1 MHVLASGGV
10 AVPVQLATGIV
21 VGCGYGLFALGIV
34 LVYKASRIFNFAQC
48 EIGAFG
54 AFITV
59 CSVRG
64 LGFFPK
70 WPLPVAIVLGLVAG
84 TLMGL
89 AAERLVVRPLLRA
102 PRATLL
108 VATAGLAL
116 ALASAEALI
125 LGTDVS
131 NVLPNIGGPSK
142 FALFGTQADSNSY
155 LYGWTQ
161 IATLIALV
169 AAALGAVAFFK
180 TRYGAAVLAVS
191 QDPTAASVVGIKV
204 SRISALV
211 WAIAG
216 FLGTVAAIVTLAGH
230 PFIPGSQS
238 GFYSGTGPLILAFT
252 AAALGG
258 MTSLPG
264 AFAGGLALGIIEQVA
279 ANYMPSSVPGG
290 TAIVVFGVLLV
301 VLLVKPTGLLGKST

>member
-1 MHVLASGGV
+1 MSLLASGGV

-34 LVYKASRIFNFAQC
+34 LVYKAGRIFNFAQC

-54 AFITV
+54 AFITL

-70 WPLPVAIVLGLVAG
+70 WPLPVAILLGLIAG
-84 TLMGL
+84 TLAGL
-89 AAERLVVRPLLRA
+89 AAERFVIRPLFRA
-102 PRATLL
+102 SRATLL

-116 ALASAEALI
+116 GFASLEALI
-125 LGTDVS
+125 LGTNFD
-131 NVLPNIGGPSK
+131 VLPNIGGPSR
-142 FALFGTQADSNSY
+142 FALFGSASDSNSY

-161 IATLIALV
+161 VVTVLALV
-169 AAALGAVAFFK
+169 AIALATVAFFR

-191 QDPTAASVVGIKV
+191 QDPTAAAVVGIKV

-211 WAIAG
+211 WGIAG
-216 FLGTVAAIVTLAGH
+216 LLGAVAAIVTLAGK
-230 PFIPGSQS
+230 PFIPGSES
-238 GFYSGTGPLILAFT
+238 GFYTGNGPLILAFT

-264 AFAGGLALGIIEQVA
+264 AFVGGLAIGVIEQVA
-279 ANYMPSSVPGG
+279 ANYMPASVPGG
-290 TAIVVFGVLLV
+290 TSIVVFAVLLGVLLV
-301 VLLVKPTGLLGKST
+301 RPTGLLGKTT

>member
-1 MHVLASGGV
+1 MSIIASGGV
-10 AVPVQLATGIV
+10 AVPVQLATGVV
-21 VGCGYGLFALGIV
+21 VGCGYGIFALGIV

-54 AFITV
+54 AFITLCCV
-59 CSVRG
+59 HG
-64 LGFFPK
+64 IGFVPAMPFP
-70 WPLPVAIVLGLVAG
+70 LAIVIGLVAG
-84 TLMGL
+84 TLAGL
-89 AAERLVVRPLLRA
+89 AAERFVIRPLFRA

-116 ALASAEALI
+116 GLASLEALI
-125 LGTDVS
+125 LGT
-131 NVLPNIGGPSK
+131 NFKVLPNIGGPSN
-142 FALFGTQADSNSY
+142 FALFGSKAASNSY

-161 IATLIALV
+161 ITTILALV
-169 AAALGAVAFFK
+169 GTALAAVAFFR

-211 WAIAG
+211 WGIAG
-216 FLGTVAAIVTLAGH
+216 FLGTVAAIVTLAGK
-230 PFIPGSQS
+230 PFIPGGES
-238 GFYSGTGPLILAFT
+238 GFYTGTGPLILAFT

-258 MTSLPG
+258 MTSLSG
-264 AFAGGLALGIIEQVA
+264 AFVGGLALGIIEQVA

-290 TAIVVFGVLLV
+290 TAIVVFTLLLV
-301 VLLVKPTGLLGKST
+301 VLLARPTGLLGKTT

>member
-1 MHVLASGGV
+1 MSVFASGGV

-64 LGFFPK
+64 IGFFPE
-70 WPLPVAIVLGLVAG
+70 WPLPFAILLGLVAG
-84 TLMGL
+84 TVMGL
-89 AAERLVVRPLLRA
+89 AAERLVIRPLFNA

-116 ALASAEALI
+116 TLASVEALI
-125 LGTDVS
+125 FGADVS
-131 NVLPNIGGPSK
+131 HVLPNIGGPSK
-142 FALFGTQADSNSY
+142 FALFGNQNDTGTY

-161 IATLIALV
+161 IATILALV
-169 AAALGAVAFFK
+169 GAALGAVAFFR

-204 SRISALV
+204 TRISALV
-211 WAIAG
+211 WGIAG

-264 AFAGGLALGIIEQVA
+264 AFAGGLALGVIEQVA
-279 ANYMPSSVPGG
+279 ANYMPTSVPGG
-290 TAIVVFGVLLV
+290 PAIVVFGVLLG